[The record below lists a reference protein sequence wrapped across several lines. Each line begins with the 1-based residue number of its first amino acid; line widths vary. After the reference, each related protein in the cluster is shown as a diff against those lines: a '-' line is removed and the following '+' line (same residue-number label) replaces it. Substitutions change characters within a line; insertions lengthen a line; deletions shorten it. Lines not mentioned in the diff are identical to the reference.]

1 MFLFKRKD
9 KHKFIFNVGL
19 LIFKIN
25 RGVKLIKIKQN
36 LCYFHKRSGFVSLK
50 NMLKEN
56 ISCFV
61 YALRF
66 KPNKNILF

>member
-36 LCYFHKRSGFVSLK
+36 FVLLS
-50 NMLKEN
+50 
-56 ISCFV
+56 
-61 YALRF
+61 
-66 KPNKNILF
+66 